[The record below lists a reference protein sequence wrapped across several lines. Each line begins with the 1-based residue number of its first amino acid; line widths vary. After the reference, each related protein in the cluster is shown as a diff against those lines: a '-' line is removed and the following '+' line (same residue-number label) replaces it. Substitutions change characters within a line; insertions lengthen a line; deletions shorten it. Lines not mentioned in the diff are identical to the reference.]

1 MESFCDDDPIGKED
15 SKRTLLKLRESGET
29 CAAVAVYAISASVD
43 AAPRGGR
50 YLTPKT
56 DGSLGCR
63 GDRGVVPLPLFA
75 LRTSINRGGADAAAE
90 WQFRS

>member
-29 CAAVAVYAISASVD
+29 CAAVTVYAISASVD

-50 YLTPKT
+50 YLTPK
-56 DGSLGCR
+56 LM
-63 GDRGVVPLPLFA
+63 VPY
-75 LRTSINRGGADAAAE
+75 DAAVIAE
-90 WQFRS
+90 LSPYRCSHFAHQ

>member
-50 YLTPKT
+50 YLTPK
-56 DGSLGCR
+56 
-63 GDRGVVPLPLFA
+63 
-75 LRTSINRGGADAAAE
+75 N
-90 WQFRS
+90 